1 MIENNRFYWSHF
13 KTKNVTVRVS
23 PKKRQRGLVFKIN
36 NMIDLGFGR
45 QTITLDNVHYPNAIA
60 YNYGYEDVAVPFR
73 MGGYDFIYT
82 SRKAPKLLHVNSLLS
97 ALYKED
103 EVEKIVPDIL
113 CPGDLLVFTQDKSSM
128 KIRMLEAL
136 RVVKKHSFEKNAYQ
150 KSNSEYAL

>member
-36 NMIDLGFGR
+36 NMIDLGYGR
-45 QTITLDNVHYPNAIA
+45 QTITLDNIHFPNALA
-60 YNYGYEDVAVPFR
+60 CDVACDEVAVPFR

-82 SRKAPKLLHVNSLLS
+82 SRQTPKLLHVNSLLS
-97 ALYKED
+97 TLYKED
-103 EVEKIVPDIL
+103 EVERIVPDIL
-113 CPGDLLVFTQDKSSM
+113 CPGDLLVFAQDKSSM

-136 RVVKKHSFEKNAYQ
+136 RVIKTRSFEKNAYQ
-150 KSNSEYAL
+150 KSNSEHAL